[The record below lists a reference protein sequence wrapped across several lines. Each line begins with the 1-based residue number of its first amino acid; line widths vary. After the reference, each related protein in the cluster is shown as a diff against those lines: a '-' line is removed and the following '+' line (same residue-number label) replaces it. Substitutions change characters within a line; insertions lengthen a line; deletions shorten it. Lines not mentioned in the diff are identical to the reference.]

1 MKKSSKQKGETK
13 KVPPVYSEEK
23 LKALETAVNWIRN
36 RQVFL
41 IRQIQKH
48 DISDKKLQEIG
59 HFDKKLIKRFE
70 TGVISLIK
78 LIEMKVTISAILR
91 EKDLQE
97 QVNMHERGHR
107 ESDFYADY
115 MALEINQTIEERE
128 EKINAFKMTDKFI
141 QSTHFVENIN
151 ILIQNGD
158 IHLKQEQS
166 SDLN

>member
-1 MKKSSKQKGETK
+1 MDTSESKQKGETK

-41 IRQIQKH
+41 IRQIQKN

-59 HFDKKLIKRFE
+59 HFDKKLIERFE
-70 TGVISLIK
+70 TGVISVIK
-78 LIEMKVTISAILR
+78 LIEMKETIIAILH
-91 EKDLQE
+91 EKDIQE
-97 QVNMHERGHR
+97 QVNMHEKGHR
-107 ESDFYADY
+107 ERDFYAAY
-115 MALEINQTIEERE
+115 MALEHNQTIEERE

-158 IHLKQEQS
+158 IHLKQ
-166 SDLN
+166 

>member
-1 MKKSSKQKGETK
+1 MKKSSKKKGETK

-158 IHLKQEQS
+158 IHLKQ
-166 SDLN
+166 

>member
-41 IRQIQKH
+41 IRQIQKY

-158 IHLKQEQS
+158 IHLKQ
-166 SDLN
+166 

>member
-1 MKKSSKQKGETK
+1 MDKASKQKGETK
-13 KVPPVYSEEK
+13 KMPPVYSEEK
-23 LKALETAVNWIRN
+23 LKALETAANWIRTQ
-36 RQVFL
+36 QVFF
-41 IRQIQKH
+41 IQQIQKN

-59 HFDKKLIKRFE
+59 HFDKKLIKRFK

-78 LIEMKVTISAILR
+78 LVEMKLTIIDILR

-115 MALEINQTIEERE
+115 IALEINQTIEERE
-128 EKINAFKMTDKFI
+128 ENISAFKKTYKFI
-141 QSTHFVENIN
+141 QSTHFVENID

-158 IHLKQEQS
+158 IHLKQ
-166 SDLN
+166 

>member
-1 MKKSSKQKGETK
+1 MDKASKQKGETK
-13 KVPPVYSEEK
+13 KMPPVYSEEK
-23 LKALETAVNWIRN
+23 LKALETAANWIRN
-36 RQVFL
+36 QQVFF
-41 IRQIQKH
+41 IQQIQKN

-59 HFDKKLIKRFE
+59 HFDKKLIKRFK
-70 TGVISLIK
+70 TGIISLIK
-78 LIEMKVTISAILR
+78 LVEMKLTIIAILR

-158 IHLKQEQS
+158 IHLKQ
-166 SDLN
+166 

>member
-1 MKKSSKQKGETK
+1 MEKPSKQKGETK

-41 IRQIQKH
+41 IRQIQKN

-59 HFDKKLIKRFE
+59 HFDKKLIERFE
-70 TGVISLIK
+70 TGVISVIK
-78 LIEMKVTISAILR
+78 LIEMKETIIAILH
-91 EKDLQE
+91 EKDIQE
-97 QVNMHERGHR
+97 QVNMHEKGHR
-107 ESDFYADY
+107 ESDFYAAY
-115 MALEINQTIEERE
+115 MALEHNQTIDERE

-141 QSTHFVENIN
+141 QSTHFVENTN

-158 IHLKQEQS
+158 IHLKQ
-166 SDLN
+166 

>member
-1 MKKSSKQKGETK
+1 MEKPSKQKGETK

-41 IRQIQKH
+41 IRQIQKN

-59 HFDKKLIKRFE
+59 HFDKKLIERLE
-70 TGVISLIK
+70 TGVISVIK
-78 LIEMKVTISAILR
+78 LIEMKETIIAILH
-91 EKDLQE
+91 EKDIQE
-97 QVNMHERGHR
+97 QVNMHEKGHR
-107 ESDFYADY
+107 ERDFYAAY
-115 MALEINQTIEERE
+115 MALEHNQTIEERE

-158 IHLKQEQS
+158 IHLKQ
-166 SDLN
+166 

>member
-1 MKKSSKQKGETK
+1 MEKPSKQKGETK

-41 IRQIQKH
+41 IRQIQKN

-59 HFDKKLIKRFE
+59 HFDKKLIERFE
-70 TGVISLIK
+70 TGVISVIK
-78 LIEMKVTISAILR
+78 LIEMKETIIAILH
-91 EKDLQE
+91 EKDIQE
-97 QVNMHERGHR
+97 QVNMHEKGHR
-107 ESDFYADY
+107 ERDFYAAY
-115 MALEINQTIEERE
+115 MALEHNQTIEERE
-128 EKINAFKMTDKFI
+128 EKINAFKMTDRFI

-158 IHLKQEQS
+158 IHLKQ
-166 SDLN
+166 

>member
-1 MKKSSKQKGETK
+1 MDKASKQKGETK
-13 KVPPVYSEEK
+13 KLPPVYSEEK
-23 LKALETAVNWIRN
+23 LKALETAANWIRN
-36 RQVFL
+36 QQVFF
-41 IRQIQKH
+41 IQQIQKY

-59 HFDKKLIKRFE
+59 HFDKKLIKRFK

-78 LIEMKVTISAILR
+78 LIEMKLTIISILR

-115 MALEINQTIEERE
+115 TALESNQTIEERE
-128 EKINAFKMTDKFI
+128 ENISAFKKTDKFI
-141 QSTHFVENIN
+141 QRIHFVENIN

-158 IHLKQEQS
+158 IHLKQ
-166 SDLN
+166 

>member
-1 MKKSSKQKGETK
+1 MEKPSKQKGETK

-41 IRQIQKH
+41 IRQIQKN

-59 HFDKKLIKRFE
+59 HFDKKLIERFE
-70 TGVISLIK
+70 TGVISVIK
-78 LIEMKVTISAILR
+78 LIEMKETIIAILH
-91 EKDLQE
+91 EKDIQE
-97 QVNMHERGHR
+97 QVNMHEKGHR
-107 ESDFYADY
+107 ESDFYAAY
-115 MALEINQTIEERE
+115 MALEHNQTIDERE

-158 IHLKQEQS
+158 IHLKQ
-166 SDLN
+166 

>member
-1 MKKSSKQKGETK
+1 MEKSSKQKGETK

-59 HFDKKLIKRFE
+59 HFDKKLIERFE
-70 TGVISLIK
+70 TGVISVIK
-78 LIEMKVTISAILR
+78 LIEMKETIIAILH
-91 EKDLQE
+91 EKDIQE
-97 QVNMHERGHR
+97 QVNMHEKGHR
-107 ESDFYADY
+107 ERDFYAAY
-115 MALEINQTIEERE
+115 MALEHNQTIEERE
-128 EKINAFKMTDKFI
+128 EKINAFKKTDKFI
-141 QSTHFVENIN
+141 QSTHFVENTN

-158 IHLKQEQS
+158 IHLKQ
-166 SDLN
+166 

>member
-1 MKKSSKQKGETK
+1 MEKPSKQKGETK

-41 IRQIQKH
+41 IRQIQKN

-59 HFDKKLIKRFE
+59 HFDKKLIERFE
-70 TGVISLIK
+70 TGVISVIK
-78 LIEMKVTISAILR
+78 LIEMKETIIAILH
-91 EKDLQE
+91 EKDIQE
-97 QVNMHERGHR
+97 QVNMHEKGHR
-107 ESDFYADY
+107 ERDFYAAY
-115 MALEINQTIEERE
+115 MALEHNQTIEERE

-151 ILIQNGD
+151 ILIQNGN
-158 IHLKQEQS
+158 IHLKQ
-166 SDLN
+166 

>member
-1 MKKSSKQKGETK
+1 MEKSSKQKGETK

-41 IRQIQKH
+41 IRQIQKN
-48 DISDKKLQEIG
+48 DISDKKLQEFG
-59 HFDKKLIKRFE
+59 HFDKKLIERFE
-70 TGVISLIK
+70 TGVISVIK
-78 LIEMKVTISAILR
+78 LIEMKETIIAILH
-91 EKDLQE
+91 EKDIQE
-97 QVNMHERGHR
+97 QVNMHEKGHR

-115 MALEINQTIEERE
+115 MTLEHNQTIEERE

-141 QSTHFVENIN
+141 QSTHFVENTN

-158 IHLKQEQS
+158 IHLKQ
-166 SDLN
+166 

>member
-1 MKKSSKQKGETK
+1 MDKASKQKGETK
-13 KVPPVYSEEK
+13 KMTPVYSEEK

-41 IRQIQKH
+41 IRQIQKN

-70 TGVISLIK
+70 TGVISVIK

-158 IHLKQEQS
+158 IHLKQ
-166 SDLN
+166 

>member
-1 MKKSSKQKGETK
+1 MEKPSKQKGETK

-41 IRQIQKH
+41 IRQIQKN

-158 IHLKQEQS
+158 IHLKQ
-166 SDLN
+166 

>member
-1 MKKSSKQKGETK
+1 MEKSSKQKGETK

-41 IRQIQKH
+41 IRQIQKN

-59 HFDKKLIKRFE
+59 HFDKKLIERFE
-70 TGVISLIK
+70 TGVISVIK
-78 LIEMKVTISAILR
+78 LIEMKETIIAILH
-91 EKDLQE
+91 EKDIQE
-97 QVNMHERGHR
+97 QVNMHEKGHR
-107 ESDFYADY
+107 ESDFYAAY
-115 MALEINQTIEERE
+115 MALEHNQTIEERE

-141 QSTHFVENIN
+141 QSTHFVENIS

-158 IHLKQEQS
+158 IHLKQ
-166 SDLN
+166 

>member
-1 MKKSSKQKGETK
+1 MEKQSKQKGETK

-36 RQVFL
+36 RQVFM
-41 IRQIQKH
+41 IQQIQKNN
-48 DISDKKLQEIG
+48 ISDKKLQEIG

-78 LIEMKVTISAILR
+78 LIEMKVTISAILH

-97 QVNMHERGHR
+97 QVNMHEKGHR
-107 ESDFYADY
+107 ERDFYADY
-115 MALEINQTIEERE
+115 IALEINQTIEERE

-158 IHLKQEQS
+158 IHLKQ
-166 SDLN
+166 

>member
-1 MKKSSKQKGETK
+1 MEKSSKQKGETK

-41 IRQIQKH
+41 IRQIQKN

-141 QSTHFVENIN
+141 QSTHFVENID

-158 IHLKQEQS
+158 IHLKQ
-166 SDLN
+166 

>member
-13 KVPPVYSEEK
+13 KVPPVYSKEK

-41 IRQIQKH
+41 IRQIQKN

-158 IHLKQEQS
+158 IHLKQ
-166 SDLN
+166 

>member
-91 EKDLQE
+91 EMDLQE

-158 IHLKQEQS
+158 IHLKQ
-166 SDLN
+166 

>member
-1 MKKSSKQKGETK
+1 MEKPSKQKGETK

-41 IRQIQKH
+41 IRQIQKN

-59 HFDKKLIKRFE
+59 HFDKKLIERFE
-70 TGVISLIK
+70 TGVISVIK
-78 LIEMKVTISAILR
+78 LIEMKETIIAIFH
-91 EKDLQE
+91 EKYIQE
-97 QVNMHERGHR
+97 QVNMHEKGHR
-107 ESDFYADY
+107 ERDFYAAY
-115 MALEINQTIEERE
+115 MALEHNQTIEERE

-141 QSTHFVENIN
+141 QSTHFVENTN

-158 IHLKQEQS
+158 IHLKQ
-166 SDLN
+166 

>member
-1 MKKSSKQKGETK
+1 MEKSSKQKGETK

-41 IRQIQKH
+41 IRQIQKN

-59 HFDKKLIKRFE
+59 HFDKKLIERFE
-70 TGVISLIK
+70 TGVISVIK
-78 LIEMKVTISAILR
+78 LIEMKETIITILH
-91 EKDLQE
+91 EKDIQE
-97 QVNMHERGHR
+97 QVNMHEKGHR
-107 ESDFYADY
+107 ESDFYAAY
-115 MALEINQTIEERE
+115 MALEHNQTIEERE

-141 QSTHFVENIN
+141 QSTHFVENTN

-158 IHLKQEQS
+158 IHLKQ
-166 SDLN
+166 

>member
-1 MKKSSKQKGETK
+1 MNKASKQKGETK
-13 KVPPVYSEEK
+13 KMPPVYSEEK
-23 LKALETAVNWIRN
+23 LKALETTANWIRN
-36 RQVFL
+36 QQVFF
-41 IRQIQKH
+41 IQQIQKY

-59 HFDKKLIKRFE
+59 HFDKKLIKRFK

-78 LIEMKVTISAILR
+78 LVEMKLTIIAILR

-115 MALEINQTIEERE
+115 TALESNQTIEERE
-128 EKINAFKMTDKFI
+128 ENISAFKKTDKFI
-141 QSTHFVENIN
+141 QRIHFVENIN

-158 IHLKQEQS
+158 IHLKQ
-166 SDLN
+166 

>member
-1 MKKSSKQKGETK
+1 MEKSSKQKGETK

-41 IRQIQKH
+41 IRQIQKN

-59 HFDKKLIKRFE
+59 HFDKKLIERFE
-70 TGVISLIK
+70 TGVISVIK
-78 LIEMKVTISAILR
+78 LIEMKETIIAILH
-91 EKDLQE
+91 EKDIQE
-97 QVNMHERGHR
+97 QVNMHEKGHR
-107 ESDFYADY
+107 ERDFYADY
-115 MALEINQTIEERE
+115 MTLEHNQTIEERE

-141 QSTHFVENIN
+141 QSTHFVENTN

-158 IHLKQEQS
+158 IHLKQ
-166 SDLN
+166 

>member
-1 MKKSSKQKGETK
+1 MEKPSKQKGETK
-13 KVPPVYSEEK
+13 KMTPVYSEEK

-41 IRQIQKH
+41 IRQIQKN

-59 HFDKKLIKRFE
+59 HFDKKLIERFE
-70 TGVISLIK
+70 TGVISVIK
-78 LIEMKVTISAILR
+78 LIEMKETIIAILH
-91 EKDLQE
+91 EKDIQE
-97 QVNMHERGHR
+97 QVNMHEKRHR
-107 ESDFYADY
+107 ESDFYAAY
-115 MALEINQTIEERE
+115 MALEHNQTIEERE

-158 IHLKQEQS
+158 IHLKQ
-166 SDLN
+166 

>member
-1 MKKSSKQKGETK
+1 MEKPSKQKGETK

-41 IRQIQKH
+41 IRQIQKN

-59 HFDKKLIKRFE
+59 HFDKKLIERFE
-70 TGVISLIK
+70 TGVISVIK
-78 LIEMKVTISAILR
+78 LIEMKETIIAILH
-91 EKDLQE
+91 EKDIQE
-97 QVNMHERGHR
+97 QVNMHEKGHR
-107 ESDFYADY
+107 ERDFYGAY
-115 MALEINQTIEERE
+115 MALEHNQTIEERE

-158 IHLKQEQS
+158 IHLKQ
-166 SDLN
+166 

>member
-1 MKKSSKQKGETK
+1 MEKSSKQKGETK

-41 IRQIQKH
+41 IRQIQKN
-48 DISDKKLQEIG
+48 DISYKKLQEIG

-158 IHLKQEQS
+158 IHLKQ
-166 SDLN
+166 

>member
-1 MKKSSKQKGETK
+1 MEKSSKQKGETK

-41 IRQIQKH
+41 IRQIQKN

-59 HFDKKLIKRFE
+59 HFDKKLIERFE
-70 TGVISLIK
+70 TGVISVIK
-78 LIEMKVTISAILR
+78 LIEMKETIIAILH
-91 EKDLQE
+91 EKDIQE
-97 QVNMHERGHR
+97 QVNMHEKRHR

-158 IHLKQEQS
+158 IHLKQ
-166 SDLN
+166 

>member
-1 MKKSSKQKGETK
+1 MDKSSKQKGETK

-41 IRQIQKH
+41 IRQIQKN

-59 HFDKKLIKRFE
+59 HFDKKLIVRFE
-70 TGVISLIK
+70 TGVISVIK
-78 LIEMKVTISAILR
+78 LIEMKETIIAILH
-91 EKDLQE
+91 EKDIQE
-97 QVNMHERGHR
+97 QVNMHEKGHR
-107 ESDFYADY
+107 ERDFYAAY
-115 MALEINQTIEERE
+115 MALEHNQTIEERE

-158 IHLKQEQS
+158 IHLKQ
-166 SDLN
+166 